1 MLKKVKKM
9 MLSITLVI
17 AMLPIAFVKMQA
29 ETNSVFV
36 TTWKELHDAL
46 EDETIKNVNVEKNVV
61 IEQSYDALK
70 DKEKDFS
77 IDIKGEKNLYLLGKI
92 VFSNSVNENTGLICL
107 WNETDKLNIYGT
119 GTLEYKLNHY
129 AEGLSLYLE
138 EGNIFYLSGGSVTV
152 FGDVDLIVSGAYVKT
167 NHEFKQC
174 VFYGPRGTVTLNSGT
189 IRSNTELIDG
199 YDMVVNDG
207 LFNAGGQQY
216 EADILLKGGSLTING
231 GAYTYGISHLG
242 GVLSTDENLIY
253 MTKNGKVYHN
263 EIPLRT
269 KGVADVL
276 RLIDQTPSFDQ
287 NADVTYLDPITYG
300 ESKRFSFEA
309 YKYRYM
315 FADWNYTFKKSLMV
329 KDHNGK
335 LWVNLYD
342 ATSFDVRTLAAGS
355 YEIIESVSVSY
366 KGSIVAE
373 KQHTYYLDIQN
384 KKLSQVNVEV
394 DYELNQK
401 PANALSD
408 TYGVNI
414 AKTKWQKRNGST
426 YVDLSSNDVILENQ
440 SYAITVQLGFDSSYG
455 LGDDAQVYIN
465 GYLARKVNSNEY
477 MIEISA
483 QNIQHHLELYEIQR
497 PVPGCT
503 PDFKAHVDSANTK
516 SATIHWYE
524 LNEEDEVVSELATS
538 DTFKQNTRYQL
549 VVEANAATGYEYLLD
564 YASINRDDVTFE
576 YDQNHQVVYA
586 SVIYDTSKCIQEIE
600 IADIEYPIP
609 GHTPDYDVL
618 YQDDRFNIVAQVNG
632 SELDW
637 YYETNPGTS
646 GAGFVPLEGKFKG
659 ENRRHQ
665 VLIELEANDGYYFA
679 LNQYDQPIVEGII
692 AQGEIDW
699 SYQNDTL
706 QDDGMC
712 TSITVARTFDLAQN
726 QNSVFI
732 GGIEL
737 KDGCYLDEETST
749 IQLEQPENGYAYYH
763 NHRLILNDFHGAFYR
778 QQDAILS
785 YDALIIETIGQ
796 NSLRSKTYGIS
807 AYSDITFEG
816 EGLLNVYSNVAGIF
830 AFGNVTMNS
839 GMLLASADSGIWMM
853 NQNDEFVT
861 MNGGMLVLIGANY
874 GLEAD
879 DDCLF
884 QFNAGSFFIVGGT
897 ASLSFVEISNEIE
910 KVFVAEDIN
919 SVFGEGG
926 ILVWDEQTPL
936 NQYPVIGVFSLTL
949 KATQENYK
957 TVKVSW
963 DKTNYIYEVYRKSPT
978 SDEFKLVSTQRENVY
993 YDTVTTGKEYQYK
1006 VVMKDLESSVLPFEQ
1021 IGSNIAK
1028 CTTQLEGKPKLMMK
1042 QVSTSKFKLSW
1053 NAIDGATR
1061 YIIYRK
1067 RNDDKMKK
1075 VLTLGSKDLEY
1086 TTAELPHGDYQ
1097 FILKA
1102 GRYDSKDRVMTG
1114 SSNTVSGSVEM
1125 SKPAITLTTGSKQI
1139 KVSWKKLEGVTNYEV
1154 YRATSK
1160 TGKYTKLKTTTSTSY
1175 TTKNLTK
1182 GKEYFFKVCGYK
1194 TYKSGDTISYKVYT
1208 DYSSIKSAKAK

>member
-9 MLSITLVI
+9 ILSIMLVI
-17 AMLPIAFVKMQA
+17 AMLPITFVQLQA

-199 YDMVVNDG
+199 YDMVVNDA

-216 EADILLKGGSLTING
+216 EADILLRGGSLTING

-335 LWVNLYD
+335 LCVNLYD
-342 ATSFDVRTLAAGS
+342 ATSFDVRTLSAGS

-414 AKTKWQKRNGST
+414 AKTKWQKWNSST

-440 SYAITVQLGFDSSYG
+440 SYAISVQLGFDSSYG
-455 LGDDAQVYIN
+455 LDDDAQIYIN

-497 PVPGCT
+497 PVPGRT
-503 PDFKAHVDSANTK
+503 PDFKAHVESANTK

-524 LNEEDEVVSELATS
+524 LNEDDEVVSELAIS

-564 YASINRDDVTFE
+564 YAAINRDDVTFT
-576 YDQNHQVVYA
+576 YNQNHQVVYA
-586 SVIYDTSKCIQEIE
+586 SVVYDTAKCIQDIKIE
-600 IADIEYPIP
+600 EIEYPIP
-609 GHTPDYDVL
+609 GQTPDYDVL
-618 YQDDRFNIVAQVNG
+618 CEDERFNIVAKDNG

-646 GAGFVPLEGKFKG
+646 GAGFSPLVGKFKG

-665 VLIELEANDGYYFA
+665 VLIELVANDDYYFA
-679 LNQYDQPIVEGII
+679 LDQNDQPIVEGII

-712 TSITVARTFDLAQN
+712 TSITIARTFELAQN
-726 QNSVFI
+726 QNSVFLS
-732 GGIEL
+732 GMEL
-737 KDGCYLDEETST
+737 QDGFYLDCETFT
-749 IQLEQPENGYAYYH
+749 TQLTQPEDGYAYYKD
-763 NHRLILNDFHGAFYR
+763 HRLVLNGYISMNVNYD
-778 QQDAILS
+778 DAILS
-785 YDALIIETIGQ
+785 YDVLTIEVNG
-796 NSLRSKTYGIS
+796 NNVLVSDAYGIT
-807 AYSDITFEG
+807 ANDDIMFEG
-816 EGLLNVYSNVAGIF
+816 EGQLTLYSDYAGIF
-830 AFGNVTMNS
+830 AFGNVTNNS
-839 GMLLASADSGIWMM
+839 ATLLMYADSGIWMM
-853 NQNDEFVT
+853 NGSDESIT
-861 MNGGMLVLIGANY
+861 MNGGTLYSIGNVY
-874 GLEAD
+874 GVEAD
-879 DDCLF
+879 DDCPF
-884 QFNAGSFFIVGGT
+884 YFNGGTVLMIGET
-897 ASLSFVEISNEIE
+897 ASLCLVDVVNEVGS
-910 KVFVAEDIN
+910 VFVLEEYSMIESNAIKAWDGQT
-919 SVFGEGG
+919 SLSQYQVVG
-926 ILVWDEQTPL
+926 I
-936 NQYPVIGVFSLTL
+936 FSLSA

-957 TVKVSW
+957 TVKVTW
-963 DKTNYIYEVYRKSPT
+963 DQMDYTYDVYRKSPT
-978 SDEFKLVSTQRENVY
+978 SNEFKLVSTQSENVY

-1006 VVMKDLESSVLPFEQ
+1006 IIMRGFEDTSVPFEQ

-1028 CTTQLEGKPKLMMK
+1028 CTTQLEGKPKLTMK

-1053 NAIDGATR
+1053 SAIDGATR

-1102 GRYDSKDRVMTG
+1102 GRYDSKDRVMTS
-1114 SSNTVSGSVEM
+1114 SSNTVKGSVEKL
-1125 SKPAITLTTGSKQI
+1125 KPSLTLTAGSKSI
-1139 KVSWKKLEGVTNYEV
+1139 KASWKTMEGVTNYEV
-1154 YRATSK
+1154 YYATSK
-1160 TGKYTKLKTTTSTSY
+1160 SGKYTKLTTTTSTSY
-1175 TTKNLTK
+1175 TLKNLTK
-1182 GKEYFFKVCGYK
+1182 GKEYFFKVRGYK
-1194 TYKSGDTISYKVYT
+1194 NYKSGDDIAYNVYT